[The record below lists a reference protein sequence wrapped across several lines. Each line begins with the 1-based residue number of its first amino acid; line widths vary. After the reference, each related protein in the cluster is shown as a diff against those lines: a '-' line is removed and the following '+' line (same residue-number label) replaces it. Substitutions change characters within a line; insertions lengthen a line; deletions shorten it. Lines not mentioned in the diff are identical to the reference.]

1 MKEGLKFGL
10 SVGAFLT
17 ITTYVAGFIWQYTY
31 LGVITND
38 IQWMKIV
45 TTDYIHLGV
54 MAIIFVVK
62 PIFWSLVAVYIIF
75 IHSGFLRFLAEKLW
89 LSLSFK
95 SKNKFHWLRDFLRFD
110 VCIVRMISYTFLVF
124 FSLGL
129 YVEIMEV
136 APEHMASRLSS
147 KGVDRVCD
155 KEENCYEGK
164 VLYIGDK
171 QVYFYDFDD
180 QENVIGGSLVL
191 LSVAESTVFMDWSEL
206 GRKLLKEHI
215 YQNE

>member
-38 IQWMKIV
+38 IQWIKIV
-45 TTDYIHLGV
+45 TADYIHLGV

-62 PIFWSLVAVYIIF
+62 PVLWALVAVYIIF
-75 IHSGFLRFLAEKLW
+75 IHSGFLSFFAKKIWSSLSYKLKVKLSW
-89 LSLSFK
+89 LS
-95 SKNKFHWLRDFLRFD
+95 DFCRFE
-110 VCIVRMISYTFLVF
+110 VCIIRMVSYSFLVF

-129 YVEIMEV
+129 YKEIMEV

-147 KGVDRVCD
+147 KGTDRICIKKGD
-155 KEENCYEGK
+155 CYEGK

-171 QVYFYDFDD
+171 QIYFYDFEGR
-180 QENVIGGSLVL
+180 ENITDGSLVL
-191 LSVAESTVFMDWSEL
+191 LSVSESTVFMEWSEL
-206 GRKLLKEHI
+206 GRKLLNEHI
-215 YQNE
+215 YESN